1 LFQSA
6 RTLDAYVFDRYV
18 KRWDLLAWTGLSAAW
33 MIEDEIDPG
42 TPLEVAK
49 LAVLELGL

>member
-1 LFQSA
+1 M
-6 RTLDAYVFDRYV
+6 FDQYL
-18 KRWDLLAWTGLSAAW
+18 KRWDLLAWTELSAAW

-49 LAVLELGL
+49 LAALTLGL